1 MTRLT
6 DPLYSLRRVRETY
19 RFNPWRRL
27 RALGPTWRLRWS
39 HHLPADTYGKTN
51 WGTRTITLAEGM
63 SFEERRCTITH
74 EVTHV
79 LRGPASACDRVGEEL
94 LVDRISA
101 RLLLPSLRD
110 VADALAYHRGDHDQ
124 AASDLWVDPWMLEVR
139 LSSLRRLEMDYFHRR
154 IDDVVLLAVDEGM

>member
-1 MTRLT
+1 M
-6 DPLYSLRRVRETY
+6 RETH

-27 RALGPTWRLRWS
+27 RELGPSWRLKWS
-39 HHLPADTYGKTN
+39 HHLPSDTYGKTN

-79 LRGPASACDRVGEEL
+79 LRGPASACDGVGEEL
-94 LVDRISA
+94 EVDRISA
-101 RLLLPSLRD
+101 RLLLPSVRD
-110 VADALAYHRGDHDQ
+110 IADCLVYHRGHHDR

-139 LSSLRRLEMDYFHRR
+139 LSGLYSLERDYLHRR
-154 IDDVVLLAVDEGM
+154 TDDVVLLSVDE